1 MKSNVIKWK
10 DFYGNF
16 LKPFNNVAVRVY
28 VTSYLSKILLKH
40 SCSFL
45 WHYLKMMV
53 KTSVLSIIVSFGLS
67 LYSVKC
73 NVFEAV
79 YGLLK
84 KITQIVIA
92 LMRLFSSSLHLGLIT
107 LSCL

>member
-1 MKSNVIKWK
+1 MGI
-10 DFYGNF
+10 F
-16 LKPFNNVAVRVY
+16 LKPINNVAVRVY
-28 VTSYLSKILLKH
+28 VISYLSKILLKH

-45 WHYLKMMV
+45 WHYLKMIV

-67 LYSVKC
+67 LYSIKC
-73 NVFEAV
+73 NVCKAV

-92 LMRLFSSSLHLGLIT
+92 LMGLFSSSLHPGLIT
-107 LSCL
+107 LLCL